1 MYPCVGSTPDGDVAA
16 VRGRTRSALLGLGGT
31 LGEPDARREAC
42 TCLLFLH
49 AAPRST
55 DIILRT
61 AEQQARSPLTRWPIA
76 LDVFRTLIEHES
88 VGRSQ
93 VEANVL

>member
-1 MYPCVGSTPDGDVAA
+1 MG
-16 VRGRTRSALLGLGGT
+16 
-31 LGEPDARREAC
+31 DARGSGSVSVSRAADVIAYSHVGAELARRAKTEA
-42 TCLLFLH
+42 L
-49 AAPRST
+49 
-55 DIILRT
+55 IILRT
-61 AEQQARSPLTRWPIA
+61 TEQQARSPLTRWPIA